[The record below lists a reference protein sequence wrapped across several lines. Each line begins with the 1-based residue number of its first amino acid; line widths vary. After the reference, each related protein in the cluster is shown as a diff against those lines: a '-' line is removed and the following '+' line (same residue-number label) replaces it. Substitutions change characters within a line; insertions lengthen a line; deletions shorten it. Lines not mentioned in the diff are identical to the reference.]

1 MSCIKIREKKVIKR
15 LLLLLKIYPWAIPA
29 IVTLGI
35 LSSVSEGLG
44 VSLFIPFL
52 QNLSQTSNPTVS
64 DNALI
69 GFLNQFLSTVPTSQR
84 LVVIPLFIF
93 GAIVL
98 KNCLTYGNS
107 VLLAWLNSRISHR
120 LRSRI
125 FDQLLSVSYS
135 FLETK
140 DSGKLLNTL
149 ATETWRTS
157 EALGVLVN
165 LIVSSCTTFVYVA
178 LLLLISW
185 QLTLLVGGIMLLI
198 SLIIQFVTRQSKA
211 LGQKAVQVNAAL
223 GRRMYEGLAGM
234 RTIRA
239 FGREPYEQK
248 QFDQASEQVR
258 NIFMKLDTLSASVN
272 PLYEVLSALLVLS
285 IMVIALLQDRT
296 ALPTLL
302 TFLFIL
308 YRLQPQMQLLGGNR
322 VKLLMLASSVD
333 DVMYFLEPSDK
344 PYIRSGNLTFSGLQQ
359 AISLDSVSFRYNPHD
374 KPALHNISISIPRG
388 KTTAFVGPSGA
399 GKSTLVNLICRFYEV
414 TEGEIYVDNHPLK
427 ELDLLS
433 WRRHLAIVSQDIYIF
448 SNTVRENI
456 AYGRLEAT
464 EAEVIAA
471 AKQAN
476 AHEFI
481 MQLPQGYETKV
492 GDRGIRLSGGQ
503 RQRIALARAIIRNPE
518 ILILDE
524 ATNALDTISE
534 HLIQEALNTFSHNR
548 TVIVIAHR
556 LSTIEKADQI
566 IVMENGQV
574 VELGNLQQL
583 LQLNGLFAKLHRLQY
598 HHSPA

>member
-1 MSCIKIREKKVIKR
+1 
-15 LLLLLKIYPWAIPA
+15 
-29 IVTLGI
+29 
-35 LSSVSEGLG
+35 LSSLSEGLG
-44 VSLFIPFL
+44 ISLFIPFL
-52 QNLSQTSNPTVS
+52 QSLSQNSNPTVS

-69 GFLNQFLSTVPTSQR
+69 SLLNQVLSIVPASQR
-84 LVVIPLFIF
+84 LVIIPLFIF
-93 GAIVL
+93 GTIVL
-98 KNCLTYGNS
+98 KNGLNYSNS

-125 FDQLLSVSYS
+125 FDQLLNVSYS

-157 EALGVLVN
+157 EALGILVN
-165 LIVSSCTTFVYVA
+165 LIVSSCTTVVYVA

-185 QLTLLVGGIMLLI
+185 KLTLLVGGITLLI
-198 SLIIQFVTRQSKA
+198 SLIIQVVTRQSKV

-239 FGREPYEQK
+239 FGQEPYEQK

-272 PLYEVLSALLVLS
+272 PLYDVLSALLVLS
-285 IMVIALLQDRT
+285 IMMIALLQDRT

-308 YRLQPQMQLLGGNR
+308 YRLQPQMQLLGSHR

-344 PYIRSGNLTFSGLQQ
+344 PYIRSGNIAFSGLQQ
-359 AISLDSVSFRYNPHD
+359 AISLESVSFRYNPQD
-374 KPALHNISISIPRG
+374 QPALQTISISIPRG

-414 TEGEIYVDNHPLK
+414 SEGEIYVDNRPLK
-427 ELDLLS
+427 ALDLPS

-448 SNTVRENI
+448 SNTIRENI
-456 AYGRLEAT
+456 AYGRLDAT
-464 EAEVIAA
+464 EAEIIAA

-481 MQLPQGYETKV
+481 MQLPQSYDTKV

-503 RQRIALARAIIRNPE
+503 RQRIALARAIIRNPD

-566 IVMENGQV
+566 IVLEKGQV
-574 VELGNLQQL
+574 VESGNLQQL

-598 HHSPA
+598 NQSPA

>member
-1 MSCIKIREKKVIKR
+1 MSS
-15 LLLLLKIYPWAIPA
+15 L
-29 IVTLGI
+29 
-35 LSSVSEGLG
+35 SEGLG
-44 VSLFIPFL
+44 ISLFIPFL
-52 QNLSQTSNPTVS
+52 QNLSQASNPIVS

-69 GFLNQFLSTVPTSQR
+69 GFLNQIISAIPAKQR

-93 GAIVL
+93 GTIVL
-98 KNCLTYGNS
+98 KNGLTYSNS
-107 VLLAWLNSRISHR
+107 VLLAWLNSRISHQ

-157 EALGVLVN
+157 EALGILVN
-165 LIVSSCTTFVYVA
+165 LIVSSCTTVVYIA

-185 QLTLLVGGIMLLI
+185 KLTLLVGGITLLI
-198 SLIIQFVTRQSKA
+198 SLIIQLVTRQSKR

-239 FGREPYEQK
+239 FGQEPLEQK

-285 IMVIALLQDRT
+285 IMMIALLQDRT

-308 YRLQPQMQLLGGNR
+308 YRLQPQMQLLGSHR

-359 AISLDSVSFRYNPHD
+359 AISLESVSFRYNPQD
-374 KPALHNISISIPRG
+374 KPALKTISISIPRG

-414 TEGEIYVDNHPLK
+414 SEGEIHVDNHPLK

-448 SNTVRENI
+448 SNTIRENI
-456 AYGRLEAT
+456 AYGRLDAT
-464 EAEVIAA
+464 EAEIIAA

-481 MQLPQGYETKV
+481 MQLPQGYDTKV

-503 RQRIALARAIIRNPE
+503 RQRIALARAIIRNPD

-566 IVMENGQV
+566 IVLENGQV
-574 VELGNLQQL
+574 VERGTLQQL

-598 HHSPA
+598 HRSPA

>member
-1 MSCIKIREKKVIKR
+1 M
-15 LLLLLKIYPWAIPA
+15 
-29 IVTLGI
+29 
-35 LSSVSEGLG
+35 
-44 VSLFIPFL
+44 FIPFL

-69 GFLNQFLSTVPTSQR
+69 GFLNQVLSTVPTSQR

-165 LIVSSCTTFVYVA
+165 LIVSSCTTVVYVA

-185 QLTLLVGGIMLLI
+185 KLTLLVGGIMLLI
-198 SLIIQFVTRQSKA
+198 SLIIQFVTRQSKV
-211 LGQKAVQVNAAL
+211 LGQKAVQVNVAL

-258 NIFMKLDTLSASVN
+258 GIFMKLDTLSASVN

-285 IMVIALLQDRT
+285 IMMIALLQDRT

-359 AISLDSVSFRYNPHD
+359 AISLESVSFRYNPQD
-374 KPALHNISISIPRG
+374 KPALHNISISIPSG

-433 WRRHLAIVSQDIYIF
+433 WRCHLAIVSQDIYIF
-448 SNTVRENI
+448 SNTIRENI
-456 AYGRLEAT
+456 AYGRLDAT
-464 EAEVIAA
+464 EADIIAA

-481 MQLPQGYETKV
+481 MQLPQGYDTKV

-503 RQRIALARAIIRNPE
+503 RQRIALARAIIRNPD

-534 HLIQEALNTFSHNR
+534 HLIQEALTTFSHNR

-566 IVMENGQV
+566 IVLENGQV
-574 VELGNLQQL
+574 VESGNLQQL

-598 HHSPA
+598 HRSPA